1 MKGSILVDGFIRAAW
16 IPVRTSGATTM
27 AVTPFEKP
35 MTKAEQARVA
45 DEGSELLK
53 LLAPGEKHDISF
65 RPAKS

>member
-1 MKGSILVDGFIRAAW
+1 
-16 IPVRTSGATTM
+16 
-27 AVTPFEKP
+27 